1 MAEGRSDADVIKELM
16 VQGVDWAQEP
26 ELMWQPIDELDR
38 NVVLTTVDTVLNWGR
53 RSSLWP
59 VAFGLACCAIEGL
72 MSVGASR
79 FDIARF
85 GSELMRASARQA
97 DLMLVAGTVTWKMA
111 PAVKRI
117 YEAMPEPKFV
127 IAIGSCATA
136 GGPYWQSYSVVP
148 GVNLIVP
155 VDVYVPGCPPRPDAV
170 LQGLMKLQE
179 KVDNMS
185 LARRNGK

>member
-1 MAEGRSDADVIKELM
+1 MEQPKSDAEFIRDLM
-16 VQGVDWAQEP
+16 TQGVQRAQEP
-26 ELMWQPIDELDR
+26 EVMWRPLDELDR
-38 NVVLTTVDTVLNWGR
+38 NIILTTVDSVLNWGR

-72 MSVGASR
+72 MCTQSAR
-79 FDIARF
+79 FDLSRF
-85 GSELMRASARQA
+85 GSEMMRASPRQS

-111 PAVKRI
+111 PAIKRI
-117 YEAMPEPKFV
+117 YEQMPEPKFV

-170 LQGLMKLQE
+170 FQGLMKLQE

-185 LARRNGK
+185 LAKRGK